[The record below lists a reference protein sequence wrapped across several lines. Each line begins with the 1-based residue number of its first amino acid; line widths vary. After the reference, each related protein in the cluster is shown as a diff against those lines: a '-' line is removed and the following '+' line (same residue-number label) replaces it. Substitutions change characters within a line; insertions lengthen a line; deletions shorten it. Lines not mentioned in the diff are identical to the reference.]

1 MVASVNPIAQACY
14 FSGFEYF
21 EVFGGYLDTM
31 KNPGELIY
39 NLFHNMGHIYDA
51 LTDMIDAI
59 RFGDPTSRAYWYRIG
74 KDIGV
79 MVNTISYVPDS
90 YNPYVG
96 PIPAPPTPAANNST
110 KPKNSTIFL
119 Y

>member
-1 MVASVNPIAQACY
+1 MVASINPIAQACY

-31 KNPGELIY
+31 KNPGELTY
-39 NLFHNMGHIYDA
+39 NLFHNMGNIYDA

-79 MVNTISYVPDS
+79 MVNMISYVPVN
-90 YNPYVG
+90 YKPYVG
-96 PIPAPPTPAANNST
+96 PT